1 MARRLGRLLLY
12 TYGVPDLFFGLL
24 IAMEVY
30 FFPLFLTDYA
40 KFSILVVSQ
49 ILWVTGLL
57 DIACT
62 LGGGVLLQKTT
73 LRFGGKYR
81 SWFLLGP
88 ALAAPLFVLQFTKL
102 GNDWFS
108 ATVIVVG
115 FVASHLLFNVVYTA
129 GGVMVG
135 RITQLPS
142 ETTIMSASRAQGMA
156 AAGMVFSATGL
167 LMIKFFGRYTNDIV
181 GHTLAV
187 VVYAILMI
195 AGYWYIYRMT
205 SGMDPY
211 DETASTAVTN
221 KPGYT
226 VRETAALIF
235 RNPPLLFLVLAE
247 IFRNT
252 YIFIVTG
259 FVAYYFK
266 YVRNSFEFV
275 SVFILATSISG
286 LIGTFAASWLGVKLG
301 KRHAYWICLVLAGIA
316 FASARYWPGS
326 SWRFTLI
333 FCIASMFG
341 MVAGSMNTALFSD
354 VGIYGEWESG
364 RDIRAFVMAV
374 GNLPIKAGVFIRSAI
389 FSIGLAA
396 IGFVANAK
404 PSPNVVDGIRSI
416 MTLAPAAACLLAAGT
431 FYFGC
436 KLEDSKILQMQQEI
450 ANRKASEIGF
460 SSDS

>member
-1 MARRLGRLLLY
+1 MTRRLGRLLLY
-12 TYGVPDLFFGLL
+12 TYGIPDLFFGLL
-24 IAMEVY
+24 LAMEVY

-40 KFSILVVSQ
+40 KFSILVVGQ

-57 DIACT
+57 DIVCT

-81 SWFLLGP
+81 SWFLVGP
-88 ALAAPLFVLQFTKL
+88 ALAAPLFILQFTKL
-102 GNDWFS
+102 GNDWL
-108 ATVIVVG
+108 AAIVIVVG
-115 FVASHLLFNVVYTA
+115 FVASHLLFNVFYTA

-156 AAGMVFSATGL
+156 ASGIVFSATGL
-167 LMIKFFGRYTNDIV
+167 LMIEFFGRHTNNIA

-205 SGMDPY
+205 AGMDPY
-211 DETASTAVTN
+211 AEPASTVVTIQS
-221 KPGYT
+221 GYT
-226 VRETAALIF
+226 VREIAALIF

-247 IFRNT
+247 ISRNT

-259 FVAYYFK
+259 FAAYYFK
-266 YVRNSFEFV
+266 YVRNSLEFV
-275 SVFILATSISG
+275 SVFILATSLSG

-301 KRHAYWICLVLAGIA
+301 KRNAYWSCLVLAGIS
-316 FASARYWPGS
+316 FASARYWNGS

-333 FCIASMFG
+333 FCIACMFG

-354 VGIYGEWESG
+354 AGIYGEWKSG

-389 FSIGLAA
+389 FSIGLAV

-404 PSPNVVDGIRSI
+404 PSSNVIEGIRSI
-416 MTLAPAAACLLAAGT
+416 MTLAPAAACLLAAGI

-436 KLEDSKILQMQQEI
+436 KLEDSEIQRMQQEI
-450 ANRKASEIGF
+450 ANRR
-460 SSDS
+460 DSQSL